1 MKKMIRRRAVGTVI
15 VGCVLT
21 LAGLT
26 FAEAGERDGTF
37 AMGTAGAQSKPKL
50 ARNLAG
56 LKGPFDLAGERNP
69 ETCYYIQETQYISMG
84 FDGKRKG
91 IDTYTVKMR
100 MVPAALSKKAGDE
113 YTVRE
118 FSVKLGGADAETIP
132 ALAGWSYVFNMG
144 APGMDGKGQVFGIPH
159 EKFEDLTTS
168 SGGKLSGPAAYP
180 VYNSFIDFH
189 SYCDIFARP
198 WKSGSGVQD
207 LKEPGQSIRHA
218 SAFSVAPVN
227 LGKGIKEGSVF
238 RNGEIRLTFKGI
250 GLVDGAACAIIGY
263 DSGES
268 SLKMIMPMS
277 ADKDIIMEG
286 GSEYL
291 GDICIDLETRWV
303 RRATL
308 DEFVVSLTRVPA
320 MGPGGQGTNNQSY
333 TVRHILTRMVS
344 REEYER

>member
-1 MKKMIRRRAVGTVI
+1 MSSIRR
-15 VGCVLT
+15 
-21 LAGLT
+21 
-26 FAEAGERDGTF
+26 
-37 AMGTAGAQSKPKL
+37 
-50 ARNLAG
+50 
-56 LKGPFDLAGERNP
+56 
-69 ETCYYIQETQYISMG
+69 
-84 FDGKRKG
+84 
-91 IDTYTVKMR
+91 
-100 MVPAALSKKAGDE
+100 
-113 YTVRE
+113 
-118 FSVKLGGADAETIP
+118 
-132 ALAGWSYVFNMG
+132 
-144 APGMDGKGQVFGIPH
+144 APGIDGKGRVFGIPH
-159 EKFEDLTTS
+159 EKFEVLTTS
-168 SGGKLSGPAAYP
+168 RGGKLAGPAAYP
-180 VYNSFIDFH
+180 IYNSFIDIH

-198 WKSGSGVQD
+198 QKGGAGVQD

-218 SAFSVAPVN
+218 TAFSVAPVN

-238 RNGEIRLTFKGI
+238 RNGEIRLTFKGV

-268 SLKMIMPMS
+268 SMKMIMPMS

-333 TVRHILTRMVS
+333 TVRHILARMVS